1 MKIASVG
8 EQKCI
13 NIMLY
18 LISQDCFNDSFLLE
32 GYKGLEKLGKV
43 DFRVSAGGEDVVCY
57 TLQLFVHFHFF
68 FPFFTLEF

>member
-18 LISQDCFNDSFLLE
+18 LISQDCFNDSF
-32 GYKGLEKLGKV
+32 
-43 DFRVSAGGEDVVCY
+43 
-57 TLQLFVHFHFF
+57 
-68 FPFFTLEF
+68 FT